1 VGESEGRL
9 VGEAVG
15 RSVGRLDSMTD
26 PSIKPING
34 AAAARSPVPD
44 LSVGIAMTGDWAMM
58 LGTSVGMPALLLLL
72 LSPVAVVTP
81 AVACA
86 SIERA
91 SLLQRDEL
99 DVVASTALAAS
110 REAALQP
117 LERHSSYSVASEV
130 RTCG

>member
-1 VGESEGRL
+1 MGESEGRL

-15 RSVGRLDSMTD
+15 RSVGRLDGIRD
-26 PSIKPING
+26 PSIKPITG
-34 AAAARSPVPD
+34 AAAARSSVPD
-44 LSVGIAMTGDWAMM
+44 LSVGIPMTGDWAMM
-58 LGTSVGMPALLLLL
+58 VGTSVGMPASLLLL

-99 DVVASTALAAS
+99 VASTALAAN
-110 REAALQP
+110 REAALHP